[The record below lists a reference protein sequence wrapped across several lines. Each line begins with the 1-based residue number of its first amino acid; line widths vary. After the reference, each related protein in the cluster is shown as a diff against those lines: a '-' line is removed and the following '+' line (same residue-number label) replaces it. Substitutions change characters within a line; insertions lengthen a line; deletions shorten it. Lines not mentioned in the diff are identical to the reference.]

1 MASPSLGYS
10 LPWALELGLTLF
22 RAASLKVKPNNSHNN
37 WKLYWSWSEQSE
49 LWWDH
54 FTKVEQKSYILIHL
68 TPYDSYLLKNK
79 DPINHNLCT
88 ASNDLL
94 KNFININI
102 VLKLKFFHCIL
113 LNIVFKPHWTLWMHW
128 VGKFFRRENNFQ
140 FNPLMYK
147 EKLHSL

>member
-1 MASPSLGYS
+1 MLLVWRWSQIILTIIENFIGVGVNSQNFDEIILQKWSKNLIYWFISPH
-10 LPWALELGLTLF
+10 AT
-22 RAASLKVKPNNSHNN
+22 A
-37 WKLYWSWSEQSE
+37 
-49 LWWDH
+49 
-54 FTKVEQKSYILIHL
+54 I
-68 TPYDSYLLKNK
+68 LKNK
-79 DPINHNLCT
+79 DPINHNLCA